1 MQPAVE
7 LLEKCRHDDR
17 KAHHDLYVMCFPV
30 IYSICSR
37 YYINKED
44 RMAALNMIFVRLVQ
58 NMSDYLKR
66 HSAVPNEQWLR
77 RVSVNY
83 IIDEFRKQKRYR
95 EYISLREEMPEEHHP
110 GRMEVDMKYDT
121 DEILLA
127 IEKLPPMSKTV
138 FNLYAVD
145 GYKHEEI
152 ATLLG
157 ISSGTSKA
165 HLFKARKKLQEMLS
179 DVKKKTE
186 WNKPII
192 Q

>member
-1 MQPAVE
+1 
-7 LLEKCRHDDR
+7 
-17 KAHHDLYVMCFPV
+17 
-30 IYSICSR
+30 
-37 YYINKED
+37 
-44 RMAALNMIFVRLVQ
+44 MAALNMIFVRLVQ
-58 NMSDYLKR
+58 NMTDYLKR
-66 HSAVPNEQWLR
+66 HGDVPYEQWLR

-95 EYISLREEMPEEHHP
+95 EYISLREEMPEDHHP
-110 GRMEVDMKYDT
+110 GRLEVDMKYDA
-121 DEILLA
+121 DEILFA